1 MEPTV
6 KQVVEAQAYQI
17 QKAIINREINSGGS
31 EYFADRKV
39 FKKTDEEK
47 GQLANLRAKWLKEMR
62 AKFPDFTKRTGSKKK
77 FLQTINNG
85 ENIEIN

>member
-17 QKAIINREINSGGS
+17 QKAIINREINWGGS
-31 EYFADRKV
+31 HYYPDQRV

-47 GQLANLRAKWLKEMR
+47 GLLANLRAKWLKEMR
-62 AKFPDFTKRTGSKKK
+62 AKFPDFTKRTGGKKK
-77 FLQTINNG
+77 FLQTINHG
-85 ENIEIN
+85 ENIEVN